1 MSEEF
6 KLEVPGYRQ
15 AHNTTCWYA
24 SYKSLY
30 SWKDRST
37 GEILPALHNAGL
49 NTDAM
54 LDRGM
59 VGEEYFPAAKAL
71 GMVSW
76 RASSFKKWD
85 VQMLIHVMRTY
96 GPIFCAT
103 QIYQGHAVVLYGA
116 RADEDKVLYI
126 DSVNPSGGVARKLPI
141 ERTRFLD
148 LIQDTFFSIQAW
160 EN

>member
-1 MSEEF
+1 MSQEF
-6 KLEVPGYRQ
+6 KLEVTSYRQ

-30 SWKDRST
+30 SWKDRATS
-37 GEILPALHNAGL
+37 EILPALHNAGL
-49 NTDAM
+49 DTDAM
-54 LDRGM
+54 FDRGM
-59 VGEEYFPAAKAL
+59 IDTEYMPAAKAL
-71 GMVSW
+71 RMSSW
-76 RASSFKKWD
+76 RTSSFKQWD

-116 RADEDKVLYI
+116 RPDEDKVWYI
-126 DSVNPSGGVARKLPI
+126 DSVNPSGGTARRILIKRS
-141 ERTRFLD
+141 EFLD